1 MTCNYCVS
9 RIIIA
14 VHYSTCVLFV
24 VVDSRPARF
33 LYRQNVQP
41 TNHSDGAAHR
51 TTEKSPQTTAA
62 EEVLQF
68 NGIVDAMRD

>member
-9 RIIIA
+9 RIIVA
-14 VHYSTCVLFV
+14 VTLQYFV
-24 VVDSRPARF
+24 VVDRPTDA
-33 LYRQNVQP
+33 VSIP
-41 TNHSDGAAHR
+41 TKCTTTR
-51 TTEKSPQTTAA
+51 TEQQKRAPDQTTAAAAA